1 MKDEKVLL
9 IYGFNLDEQL
19 KLTEVLKANSLPLY
33 KVITDSEV
41 QLTLEDVLNKKEIG
55 IAETKSGDEKVV
67 LFNGC
72 SDDEVKI
79 AMRTIKDICIK
90 KPIFAMV
97 TPTSIHW
104 KFNYLIEHLMEERS
118 KFEKNS

>member
-9 IYGFNLDEQL
+9 IYGFNHDEQL

-33 KVITDSEV
+33 KVIADSEV
-41 QLTLEDVLNKKEIG
+41 HWTLEDILNKKEIG
-55 IAETKSGDEKVV
+55 IADTGSGDEKVV
-67 LFNGC
+67 LFNHC
-72 SDDEVKI
+72 SDDEVKL
-79 AMRTIKDICIK
+79 AMRTIKGIYSK
-90 KPIFAMV
+90 NPIFAMV

-104 KFNYLIEHLMEERS
+104 QFNYLLEHLIEERS